1 MRVMNRMAIAALA
14 LIGVF
19 IATYMLFYSLGLVGT
34 VVCGTSGGCEVVQ
47 NSRYAHFLGLPVA
60 AWGLVGYFLM
70 FLLALI
76 GAQPRFR
83 GERWVA
89 AGLLGLTGIAFA
101 FSVYLSALEQW
112 VIGAWCRW
120 CIASAILATLAF
132 LMAIPEIGRLRRP
145 PGRLRRPSGPA
156 SGPV

>member
-1 MRVMNRMAIAALA
+1 MRVTNRMGIAALA

-34 VVCGTSGGCEVVQ
+34 VVCGASGGCEVVQ
-47 NSRYAHFLGLPVA
+47 NSRYAYFLGLPVA
-60 AWGLVGYFLM
+60 AWGLGGYTLIFA
-70 FLLALI
+70 LALI

-83 GERWVA
+83 EVRWVA
-89 AGLLGLTGIAFA
+89 GGLLALTGIAFA

-120 CIASAILATLAF
+120 CVASAILATLSF
-132 LMAIPEIGRLRRP
+132 LLAIPEVSRLRRAP
-145 PGRLRRPSGPA
+145 RPA